1 MKRKLTVILADG
13 NFPKAG
19 GQAWELLTQADRII
33 ACDRAGD
40 RVKALGFDN
49 VTTVG
54 DGDSGHV
61 DVKVEEQQ
69 TNDLEKAY
77 RYAKRN
83 PISGQEEIVI
93 LGGTGKRED
102 HTIGNIFRALEWGVG
117 MVSDYGRFLP
127 LVPGSEGNAIATE
140 KGAGVSVFA
149 PDPATRMTSEG
160 LEWPL
165 DEVRFTNLYCA
176 TLNRAQGSQIRVETD
191 RKAMIYVA
199 DAE

>member
-1 MKRKLTVILADG
+1 
-13 NFPKAG
+13 
-19 GQAWELLTQADRII
+19 
-33 ACDRAGD
+33 
-40 RVKALGFDN
+40 
-49 VTTVG
+49 
-54 DGDSGHV
+54 
-61 DVKVEEQQ
+61 
-69 TNDLEKAY
+69 
-77 RYAKRN
+77 
-83 PISGQEEIVI
+83 
-93 LGGTGKRED
+93 
-102 HTIGNIFRALEWGVG
+102 

-127 LVPGSEGNAIATE
+127 LVPGLEGNAIATE

-176 TLNRAQGSQIRVETD
+176 TLNRAQGSQIMVRTD